1 LKTLFQQQGL
11 IHMTKSKENVVAG
24 VLGQAQGRAQQA
36 MDKGNRLVH
45 ELSEIARG
53 NAEALVTSSKTA
65 ASGLET
71 LGRTAAEYGQKNF
84 NDATAAFKSLTTVKT
99 PGDLFQVQAELVRST
114 FDNLF
119 AQSSKLSDSLIELSG
134 AIAAPLADRYVAA
147 VERVKT
153 ATLDN

>member
-1 LKTLFQQQGL
+1 
-11 IHMTKSKENVVAG
+11 MTKSKENVITG
-24 VLGQAQGRAQQA
+24 VLGQAQGRAQEA
-36 MDKGNRLVH
+36 VEKGNRLVQ
-45 ELSEIARG
+45 ELSDIARG

-84 NDATAAFKSLTTVKT
+84 TDATAAFKSMTTVKS
-99 PGDLFQVQAELVRST
+99 PVELFQLQGELVRST
-114 FDNLF
+114 FDTLF
-119 AQSSKLSDSLIELSG
+119 AQSSQLSDSLIELSG

-153 ATLDN
+153 AALEK